1 MCAPLS
7 DSDLLLVMCRRLL
20 AAQKRRRN
28 ADGAGAGAGLPPL
41 KLILMSATL
50 NAEVFATYRR
60 CLLEHADDGDV
71 CDDGHDGGDGG
82 DACGRARGVLIG
94 TSGRQG

>member
-1 MCAPLS
+1 MCAPVS

-60 CLLEHADDGDV
+60 CLLEHEHADDGDV
-71 CDDGHDGGDGG
+71 CDDGHDGGD
-82 DACGRARGVLIG
+82 ACERARGVLIG
-94 TSGRQG
+94 TSSRQG